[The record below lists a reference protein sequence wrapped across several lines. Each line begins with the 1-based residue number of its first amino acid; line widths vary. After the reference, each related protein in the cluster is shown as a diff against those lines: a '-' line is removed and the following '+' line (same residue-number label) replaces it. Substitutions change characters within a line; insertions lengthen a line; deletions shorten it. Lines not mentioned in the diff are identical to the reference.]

1 MRRLAWLLAMA
12 VLVGAPSAFGGIATT
27 KHNLSVSGPGTIRA
41 ATETQ
46 ICIFCHTP
54 HNANPS
60 GQLWNRADRGT
71 VYTPYT
77 STTAAAKPGQPT
89 RGSLLCLSC
98 HDGLNA
104 LGDVL
109 KGGPIAMAGGVTTVP
124 AGSSR
129 LGTDLRDDHPV
140 SFSYA
145 SARVGPRANELV
157 DPATLT
163 GRVRLD
169 HSGDMQCAACHDPHN
184 DSFGKFL
191 VMDNAAS
198 ALCQTCHTK
207 NFWANSTHRTS
218 TRSWNGTA
226 PDPWP
231 HTEFTT
237 VATNACENC
246 HQPHAAGGPQRLLNA
261 PREED
266 NCIPCHNANVAVK
279 NIQTEFN
286 KVSRHPVDATT
297 GVHDAAEPAVVQAR
311 HVECVDCHNPHA
323 TKTVAGTIAGPLTGV
338 RGITISGAETNPST
352 LEYQICLRCHGDST
366 NAPAPRAARQIA
378 QTNVRLKFD
387 TSNPSQHAVAG
398 PGRSAYVPSLISPL
412 TNTSINKCTS
422 CHNNNAGPGAA
433 GTGPNG
439 PHGSTFPTL
448 LERRYETLDNTS
460 ESAAAYALC
469 YKCHDRNSILSNTS
483 FPEHSRHVQNV
494 RAPCNVCHDPHGIS
508 VTQGTILNNSRLINF
523 NTAVV
528 SPAGAQLR
536 WEQTRVGTPTL
547 RAQGRCF
554 LVCHGKSHNPI
565 SY

>member
-1 MRRLAWLLAMA
+1 MRRLAWLLAVA
-12 VLVGAPSAFGGIATT
+12 VLVWGPSAFGGVATT
-27 KHNLSVSGPGTIRA
+27 KHNLSVSGPGTIKA

-54 HNANPS
+54 HNASPS

-71 VYTPYT
+71 LYTPYA

-89 RGSLLCLSC
+89 RGSMLCLSC

-109 KGGPIAMAGGVTTVP
+109 RGAPIAIAGGVTSLP
-124 AGSSR
+124 AGPSR

-145 SARVGPRANELV
+145 SARVGPRASELV

-163 GRVRLD
+163 GAVRLD
-169 HSGDMQCAACHDPHN
+169 HSGDMQCTACHDPHN
-184 DSFGKFL
+184 DPFGKFL
-191 VMDNAAS
+191 VMNNSAS
-198 ALCQTCHTK
+198 ALCQTCHAK
-207 NFWANSTHRTS
+207 NFWPDSTHRTA
-218 TRSWNGTA
+218 TRTWNGVA

-246 HQPHAAGGPQRLLNA
+246 HQPHTAGSPQRLLNS

-266 NCIPCHNANVAVK
+266 NCNPCHNANVATK
-279 NIQTEFN
+279 NVQAEFN
-286 KVSRHPVDATT
+286 KLSRHPQDLTT
-297 GVHDAAEPAVVQAR
+297 GVHDAAEAAVVQAR

-323 TKTVAGTIAGPLTGV
+323 TKAVAGNIAGPLTGV

-352 LEYQICLRCHGDST
+352 QEYQICFRCHGDST
-366 NAPAPRAARQIA
+366 NAPAPRVPRQVA
-378 QTNVRLKFD
+378 QSNVRLKFD
-387 TSNPSQHAVAG
+387 TVNPSHHAVAG
-398 PGRSAYVPSLISPL
+398 PGRSAYVPSLIAPL
-412 TNTSINKCTS
+412 NAASTTKCS
-422 CHNNNAGPGAA
+422 GCHNNNAGPGAA

-448 LERRYETLDNTS
+448 LERRYETLDNTA
-460 ESAAAYALC
+460 ESAAVYALC
-469 YKCHDRNSILSNTS
+469 YKCHDRNSILNNTS
-483 FPEHSRHVQNV
+483 FPEHSRHVQNL
-494 RAPCNVCHDPHGIS
+494 RTPCNICHDPHGIS

-528 SPAGAQLR
+528 TPSGGQLR
-536 WEQTRVGTPTL
+536 WEQTRVGTPAL

-554 LVCHGKSHNPI
+554 LVCHGKNHNPI
-565 SY
+565 TY